1 MMQGFI
7 RVPKK
12 FEDFILRC
20 GEQINKQSQ
29 CDFCNG
35 PVEEG
40 KHFTSL
46 LVPEKKF
53 CKMECADDFEDDLT
67 GEHK

>member
-1 MMQGFI
+1 MQGFI
-7 RVPKK
+7 RVPKA

-20 GEQINKQSQ
+20 GEQIKNQSI
-29 CDFCNG
+29 CDFCG
-35 PVEEG
+35 RPVEEG

-46 LVPEKKF
+46 LDPEKKF
-53 CKMECADDFEDDLT
+53 CKMECGDDFEDDLT